1 METVTINSVELE
13 NAVAYFKKSQEKISF
28 ELTAS
33 EATDI
38 RIALNLQMIHIWDM
52 KNVDYE
58 IKKANVDY
66 YQNLYNK
73 FVTE

>member
-1 METVTINSVELE
+1 METVTIKPMELVD
-13 NAVAYFKKSQEKISF
+13 AVAYFKKSKEKMTF

-33 EATDI
+33 EAQDI
-38 RIALNLQMIHIWDM
+38 RIALNLQMIHIWEM
-52 KNVDYE
+52 KNIDYE
-58 IKKANVDY
+58 VKKTNVDY

>member
-1 METVTINSVELE
+1 METVSINSVELE

-38 RIALNLQMIHIWDM
+38 RIALNLQILHIWEM
-52 KNVDYE
+52 ENVDYE
-58 IKKANVDY
+58 VKKANVDY
-66 YQNLYNK
+66 FENLYNK
-73 FVTE
+73 FGTE